1 MFLFPHIV
9 YFGCVIS
16 LYLSVHEYNVVEI
29 EYSTLEYEYV
39 LAAYCCSGLV
49 THSH

>member
-29 EYSTLEYEYV
+29 EYSTSSDL
-39 LAAYCCSGLV
+39 
-49 THSH
+49 SHAFGI